1 MTKKCLLVLLL
12 LLSISFCNYAQL
24 KENKS
29 EIVNGLNLIYN
40 FKWEEGG
47 NIFRQIINKYPER
60 PAGYHF
66 MSVIYMWHYLSN
78 KDQQTYNNFLAYSD
92 STLERAQKD
101 VDKAE
106 NEENLYLLGSCY
118 NYRAVVFAFKGNYL
132 DAAYASKKAE
142 TALSKVVSLNKNNY
156 DACFGLGLYN
166 FAISQIPSG
175 FSWVLK
181 IAGINGSRQSG
192 YNHLKLASEKGLFS
206 RTESIYFFSQI
217 LMNDDFDY
225 AGSAGYINKLTEQ
238 YPDNII
244 FRYAKAV
251 LLIKQK
257 NPLKAKDL
265 LLSIYHT
272 PLENFKKTVSFTRF
286 LLGDVYYKL
295 NMYDSAS
302 VCYSDFLKNLVDADY
317 SGIAAY
323 RCGICYEMLNNHNE
337 AVKYFKLAKN
347 GNRDLEDDAYAYRK
361 GSTFLKAAITSEE
374 KKQIYAENLLE
385 SGDYNSAENMFNALL
400 KLNISSS
407 QKAEIYFY
415 LSEIKWNIN
424 NTDESINLA
433 MQVKDLPAG
442 NEEWIKPFAL
452 YNAARGYKSKNDFFK
467 VKDLVDE
474 VQSCSGYDYEQ
485 TLLKKVDKLNLR

>member
-1 MTKKCLLVLLL
+1 MAKKFLLGVFLVLSFS
-12 LLSISFCNYAQL
+12 LSNYAQL
-24 KENKS
+24 KEN
-29 EIVNGLNLIYN
+29 EENIVNGLNLIYN
-40 FKWEEGG
+40 FKWDEGG
-47 NIFRQIINKYPER
+47 NIFGQIIKKYPES
-60 PAGYHF
+60 PVGYHF
-66 MSVIYMWHYLSN
+66 MSVIYLWHYLSN

-92 STLERAQKD
+92 SALERAQKKAD
-101 VDKAE
+101 AAE

-142 TALSKVVSLNKNNY
+142 TFLSKVVTQNKNNY
-156 DACFGLGLYN
+156 DAYFGLGLYN

-192 YNHLKLASEKGLFS
+192 YNYLKIASEKGLFS

-217 LMNDDFDY
+217 LMNDDFDFT
-225 AGSAGYINKLTEQ
+225 ASVGYMNKLVEQ

-257 NPLKAKDL
+257 NPLKAKEL
-265 LLSIYHT
+265 LLSIYST
-272 PLENFKKTVSFTRF
+272 PLDNFKKTVSFTRF

-295 NMYDSAS
+295 NMYDSAA
-302 VCYSDFLKNLVDADY
+302 VYYSEFLKNLVDADY

-361 GSTFLKAAITSEE
+361 GSALLKTTIANEE

-385 SGDYNSAENMFNALL
+385 SGDYSGAENMFNSLL
-400 KLNISSS
+400 KMNISSS

-415 LSEIKWNIN
+415 LSEIKWNKN

-442 NEEWIKPFAL
+442 SEEWIRPFAL

-485 TLLKKVDKLNLR
+485 TLLKKLDKLNLR